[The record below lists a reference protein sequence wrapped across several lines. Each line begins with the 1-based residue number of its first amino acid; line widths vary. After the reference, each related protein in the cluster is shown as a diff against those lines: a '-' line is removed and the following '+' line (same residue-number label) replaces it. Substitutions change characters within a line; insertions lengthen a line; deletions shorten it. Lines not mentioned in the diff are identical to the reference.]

1 MGDYG
6 LAASHP
12 TGTSGYGP
20 GVTGITYPRKAMSSL
35 TASSWGTG
43 IAWSAAQ
50 LRANISGISGTMY
63 VRVFGS
69 CTVTAST
76 ANGNIGLA
84 VYKNGA
90 QVNTGV
96 FTQYLGGN
104 FGQPFPLSIE
114 WCGSV
119 AVNDFIELYLISAA
133 AVSLSAVNDVVFTV
147 LQTGGASLQ
156 TNTNLNS
163 ANPQWS
169 ICELTA
175 DNGTVLSTLEV
186 SALPYIGSSRVTST
200 GADSITQTP
209 PFSLNKVGVY
219 QITACLLFKSINA
232 TAQAITIRLK
242 VGGITLVT
250 RQVQLPTAA
259 NGYFGGFIDYAYNL
273 ASGTTTVDVTIQSNV
288 VNNYILAS
296 GSSVG
301 VKCIRRNVV

>member
-20 GVTGITYPRKAMSSL
+20 GVAGATYPRKAMSSL

-63 VRVFGS
+63 VRVYGS
-69 CTVTAST
+69 CTVTAT
-76 ANGNIGLA
+76 AANGNIGLA

-90 QVNTGV
+90 QVNTGT
-96 FTQYLGGN
+96 FTQYLGGS
-104 FGQPFPLSIE
+104 FAQPFPLSIE

-119 AVNDFIELYLISAA
+119 AVNDFIELYLIAAA
-133 AVSLSAVNDVVFTV
+133 AVNLSAVTDVVFTV

-175 DNGTVLSTLEV
+175 DSGTVLSTTETT
-186 SALPYIGSSRVTST
+186 ALIHIGNRTTSV

-219 QITACLLFKSINA
+219 QITACLLFKSITA

-242 VGGITLVT
+242 VGGATLVT

-273 ASGTTTVDVTIQSNV
+273 TSGTTTVDVTIQSNV

-296 GSSVG
+296 GSSVV